1 MAAAAAPSSAAGG
14 RLPPARS
21 LHTLATAWLGGGASR
36 SLATLARPSS
46 AAPSGPPVES
56 LVVRI
61 DKVTGDVYVSR
72 VADADAAFAAF
83 KACLLLWHTMSG
95 NGRGRDA
102 GLLVKET
109 RES

>member
-1 MAAAAAPSSAAGG
+1 VGTWPWEQHTCSG
-14 RLPPARS
+14 RSPPARG
-21 LHTLATAWLGGGASR
+21 LHTLAAAWLGGGASR
-36 SLATLARPSS
+36 SLATLAR
-46 AAPSGPPVES
+46 AAGMAPAGPPVES

-72 VADADAAFAAF
+72 VADAGAAFAAF
-83 KACLLLWHTMSG
+83 KACLLLWHTMSSS
-95 NGRGRDA
+95 GRGRDG